1 MTADDV
7 KRLQVGETVYLYLGD
22 QRIKCV
28 VASRMG
34 RKLLTCR
41 DTGQLKR
48 IPIDN
53 PEAEYKKE
61 AQA

>member
-1 MTADDV
+1 MTAEEV
-7 KRLQVGETVYLYLGD
+7 KRLQVGETVYMCLGE

-48 IPIDN
+48 ISIN
-53 PEAEYKKE
+53 PEADYKKE
-61 AQA
+61 CG